1 MMLLPEGNAFVFA
14 GNESYGIVQPYI
26 ALYAMGDPTVTES
39 YLAWIMKIFSYGSLT
54 QVTNIQAIGMSLDS
68 KRIVIAVGP

>member
-1 MMLLPEGNAFVFA
+1 
-14 GNESYGIVQPYI
+14 
-26 ALYAMGDPTVTES
+26 MGDPTVTES

-68 KRIVIAVGP
+68 KLIVIAVGP